1 MSVVWKHFNKIEDN
15 GKISHGECNICKKK
29 LKYTTKGMAYHLK
42 THNIQLKLG
51 QSTTNMISDEEQPH
65 ITSFFKNTKKDSLDS
80 MVARFCA
87 VDGLSFNCISNSK
100 GIQDAINLKFNGQAP
115 SSHNTVKKCVYSY
128 FQEAKEYT
136 KEQIKIEKQKHR
148 VFSFGF
154 DEWTSLRN
162 RRYMNIIVYSPEKS
176 WNLGLVR
183 IRGHT
188 NYNLSIT
195 DISNRLNQFDLQIV
209 DFVALMSDGASINQA
224 IAKEANLVQQKCLVH
239 GLQLAIRDT
248 LYENSNSTSDTES
261 SSSDDDETDELGFLA
276 FGDEVFNAAP
286 KFKSGDIQDVIS
298 KVRRTVKYF
307 RKSPVNNDELNEIVM
322 AKFHKKLNLILDCKT
337 RWNSLISMLERFYML
352 RNCIEFA
359 ISLNSKPKPG
369 FTFTSIDY
377 ECIDSIIQTL
387 SPIEKCIKLIC
398 TSTCSMYD
406 AHIYIEVLLDQLE
419 KQSSFLSI
427 ELSSKIIHRL
437 QERFSSFYMSQIY
450 LENVD
455 MVFKP
460 KYFKFDVILI
470 KKFIMMMLTKFNQ
483 EQEIQEVENSS
494 SFQTSLKPLTF
505 FEMAEAKRKKLKSNY
520 NLEDQ
525 LNCEFSFIDTKT
537 GKIGP
542 LLSKMLTI
550 TQTIKPSTCD
560 SERAFSIAGQ
570 FCNKLRSRLDDQSL
584 DRLCFLKSF
593 FLSE

>member
-1 MSVVWKHFNKIEDN
+1 
-15 GKISHGECNICKKK
+15 
-29 LKYTTKGMAYHLK
+29 
-42 THNIQLKLG
+42 
-51 QSTTNMISDEEQPH
+51 
-65 ITSFFKNTKKDSLDS
+65 
-80 MVARFCA
+80 
-87 VDGLSFNCISNSK
+87 
-100 GIQDAINLKFNGQAP
+100 
-115 SSHNTVKKCVYSY
+115 
-128 FQEAKEYT
+128 
-136 KEQIKIEKQKHR
+136 
-148 VFSFGF
+148 
-154 DEWTSLRN
+154 
-162 RRYMNIIVYSPEKS
+162 
-176 WNLGLVR
+176 
-183 IRGHT
+183 
-188 NYNLSIT
+188 
-195 DISNRLNQFDLQIV
+195 
-209 DFVALMSDGASINQA
+209 
-224 IAKEANLVQQKCLVH
+224 
-239 GLQLAIRDT
+239 
-248 LYENSNSTSDTES
+248 
-261 SSSDDDETDELGFLA
+261 
-276 FGDEVFNAAP
+276 
-286 KFKSGDIQDVIS
+286 
-298 KVRRTVKYF
+298 
-307 RKSPVNNDELNEIVM
+307 
-322 AKFHKKLNLILDCKT
+322 
-337 RWNSLISMLERFYML
+337 
-352 RNCIEFA
+352 
-359 ISLNSKPKPG
+359 
-369 FTFTSIDY
+369 
-377 ECIDSIIQTL
+377 
-387 SPIEKCIKLIC
+387 
-398 TSTCSMYD
+398 MYD